1 MGPSCAAG
9 CGDGGCSR
17 FSLSLPSLRRE
28 GKKLRPMEC
37 QVAESSDQAAAA
49 AGQAGQPNPKP
60 WQLAFEASV
69 SISSGCKSACATTTT
84 PTCAPS
90 WRTRWRKQT
99 CQGKKETDAFA
110 NGIGSGEAAAQQLS
124 LTRRGRQMMAWP
136 GRSNLPK

>member
-49 AGQAGQPNPKP
+49 AGQAGQTRSLGT
-60 WQLAFEASV
+60 WQLAFEAGV
-69 SISSGCKSACATTTT
+69 SISSGCKSARATTT

-99 CQGKKETDAFA
+99 CQGKKR
-110 NGIGSGEAAAQQLS
+110 NGRVRKWNRGEAAAQQLS

-136 GRSNLPK
+136 RRSNLPK